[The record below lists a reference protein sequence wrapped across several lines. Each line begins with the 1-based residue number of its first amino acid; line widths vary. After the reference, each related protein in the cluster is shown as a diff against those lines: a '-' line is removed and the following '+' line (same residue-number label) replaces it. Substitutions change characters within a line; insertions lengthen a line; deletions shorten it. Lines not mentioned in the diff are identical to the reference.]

1 MGGEGVGLAG
11 VRRVGWWARVG
22 MEGVGGGGG
31 GWSVRGGWTW
41 IHCFGSRVG
50 AISVYFCSNSYP
62 TNQYLL
68 GSWLQ
73 QGNSNLIV
81 WVSVCYKFYR
91 CSGTKPIAFV
101 AVDNM
106 RTRPFIQTSLRNGFG
121 KLSPSFIYELLIYL
135 QCAGVR
141 LTTLLEMLLQAIHH
155 IIPALEIN
163 DELIETILMR
173 RQVNMEPSD
182 EEVDLATEFVL
193 DAFSVADQ
201 EALQKEITSCKAHTE
216 EWTSFKRAFKAYKVA
231 FIFRSLYFGIF
242 VVN

>member
-1 MGGEGVGLAG
+1 M
-11 VRRVGWWARVG
+11 RR
-22 MEGVGGGGG
+22 
-31 GWSVRGGWTW
+31 GWTW
-41 IHCFGSRVG
+41 IHCFEFRIG
-50 AISVYFCSNSYP
+50 AISVYFCSSSYP

-68 GSWLQ
+68 VRGS
-73 QGNSNLIV
+73 NKVILIV